1 MPLEITFTLEEQD
14 LDHFRGIMEAAQKRA
29 EALPE
34 AEVASGAKALLESVA
49 GNPRAPAFVVS
60 RLKHLKALVAM
71 LDDEDWQ
78 LAGEERTDV
87 VSALAYFFDPK
98 DIIDDSVPVLGLID
112 DAIMIEL
119 VSRQMQQEIKAY
131 EEFCVYRSR
140 EESNAPGKNI
150 SREDWLNSKR
160 RELMDHMRNRRQ
172 NRVRGGRFTRFSF
185 R

>member
-1 MPLEITFTLEEQD
+1 MSLEITLTLEEQD

-34 AEVASGAKALLESVA
+34 AEVATRARALLESVA
-49 GNPRAPAFVVS
+49 ASPRAPQFVLS

-87 VSALAYFFDPK
+87 VSALAYFYDPK

-119 VSRQMQQEIKAY
+119 VSREMQREIQAY

-150 SREDWLNSKR
+150 SREDWLASKR
-160 RELMDHMRNRRQ
+160 RELMEHMRNRMH
-172 NRVRGGRFTRFSF
+172 NRVRGGRFTRFNF